1 MINKIK
7 TILIFLLEILY
18 FSDNNKPITFMKK
31 PYYILGVIAL
41 FLITSCGTSKTIKVD
56 PYIGTWSL
64 LIEDTPQGDVT
75 STLTILKNEEG
86 AYSGT
91 INSDMGTFKL
101 SNLSIADNKISGI
114 FVVQDMDFDL
124 TGNFEDTLFKGFVS
138 GMGADFT
145 ANGKKVIEQ

>member
-1 MINKIK
+1 
-7 TILIFLLEILY
+7 
-18 FSDNNKPITFMKK
+18 MKK
-31 PYYILGVIAL
+31 SHLILGMVSL
-41 FLITSCGTSKTIKVD
+41 FILTSCGAGKNVKID

-75 STLTILKNEEG
+75 STMTILKNEEG

-91 INSDMGTFKL
+91 LNSDMGTFKL
-101 SNLSIADNKISGI
+101 SNLSIVENKISGV

-124 TGNFEDTLFKGFVS
+124 TGNFEDTIFKGFVS

-145 ANGKKVIEQ
+145 ANGKKVVEQ